1 MFSLWIEPTFTLLLS
16 VPLVQSGVVWMP
28 IDVEQDPVEH
38 TTSGRPLQS
47 HLDPRPHSL
56 RQVRTLSSR
65 RLFVFFSTIYAS
77 GQDAENETRLP
88 KPQLSPF
95 LPSPP
100 PPEKK
105 VQIRSEVSVC
115 FSQGVKTGLRTP
127 PAGTSGTSR
136 SIDHLEKRDIE
147 RQLRLWWTV
156 YQDGTR
162 LKKIVDFGK
171 QWNLHDNIE
180 KKTWLSG
187 VQTVFLESV
196 DTMNC

>member
-1 MFSLWIEPTFTLLLS
+1 MFSLWIEPTFALLLS

-95 LPSPP
+95 LSSPP
-100 PPEKK
+100 PKK
-105 VQIRSEVSVC
+105 KKSAHTEQSFRVLFARC
-115 FSQGVKTGLRTP
+115 KMGLRTP

-136 SIDHLEKRDIE
+136 SIDHLEKRYIE

-171 QWNLHDNIE
+171 QWNLHDNNE